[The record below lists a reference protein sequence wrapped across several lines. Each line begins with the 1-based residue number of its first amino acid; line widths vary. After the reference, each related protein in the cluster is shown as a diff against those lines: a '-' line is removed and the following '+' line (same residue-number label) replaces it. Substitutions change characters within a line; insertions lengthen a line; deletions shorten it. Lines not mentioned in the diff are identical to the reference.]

1 MINAARVKPKQ
12 RNKNEAKVENCWT
25 REMQNTSPVKS
36 SEDDLGGGLWWE
48 GFAIDDSL
56 TN

>member
-1 MINAARVKPKQ
+1 
-12 RNKNEAKVENCWT
+12 
-25 REMQNTSPVKS
+25 MQNTSPVKS

-56 TN
+56 TNSPVHHTCTCKCGKQ